1 MSLYHFTLFFCFVH
15 HCSIFFFCLITQQT
29 IDIYEMCGEKL
40 KAVLRANR
48 EAADKKNEELFA
60 AKRAKMG
67 DNEVS
72 GSSATASATASASS
86 VSGKKTKIKSVIEIK
101 SVNEIIIAQAIRIL
115 SPDDIRSDVLLCSVL
130 DCTDFVGHTFLRRQ
144 NL

>member
-1 MSLYHFTLFFCFVH
+1 
-15 HCSIFFFCLITQQT
+15 
-29 IDIYEMCGEKL
+29 MCGEKL

-72 GSSATASATASASS
+72 GSSATATATATASASS
-86 VSGKKTKIKSVIEIK
+86 VSGKKT
-101 SVNEIIIAQAIRIL
+101 
-115 SPDDIRSDVLLCSVL
+115 
-130 DCTDFVGHTFLRRQ
+130 
-144 NL
+144 

>member
-72 GSSATASATASASS
+72 GSSATATATATASASS
-86 VSGKKTKIKSVIEIK
+86 VSGKKT
-101 SVNEIIIAQAIRIL
+101 
-115 SPDDIRSDVLLCSVL
+115 
-130 DCTDFVGHTFLRRQ
+130 
-144 NL
+144 